1 MVKPGLTI
9 NAFTWFP
16 QFSWYT
22 LQHLSQLN
30 FRCFYSRPP
39 LLKRLAKG
47 SAVRSVLAFVC
58 SKKVW
63 EVEVEA
69 SAGAEVVL
77 GKKKIG
83 GRRAGSS
90 LFCGRCP
97 QYFGRPTEHVGN
109 KCPSPSKASSFRC
122 PKLGLFCHWFSSC
135 SLSWTGL
142 TCRRKCRRSLR
153 QTSVVDSSIL
163 ALNANVKWTHAGDA
177 VRAFLVAVSCP
188 KTVPGEKFVAAGDSR
203 HFARA
208 YHGECVRVCTLL
220 SGV

>member
-1 MVKPGLTI
+1 MDFFLFLNVIAHSSSLREPRAVPGLTI

-30 FRCFYSRPP
+30 FRCLYSRPP
-39 LLKRLAKG
+39 ILKRFAKG
-47 SAVRSVLAFVC
+47 AAVRSVLAFVC

-63 EVEVEA
+63 EMEVEA
-69 SAGAEVVL
+69 LAGAEVVL
-77 GKKKIG
+77 GKKIG

-109 KCPSPSKASSFRC
+109 KCPSPSKASAFRC

-153 QTSVVDSSIL
+153 QTSMHL
-163 ALNANVKWTHAGDA
+163 FWH
-177 VRAFLVAVSCP
+177 
-188 KTVPGEKFVAAGDSR
+188 
-203 HFARA
+203 
-208 YHGECVRVCTLL
+208 
-220 SGV
+220 